1 MAAAWLI
8 RVADDGSSASTTPT
22 YPQLDIPQLT
32 VAIDM
37 SNTLGATSAQKVA
50 VPRTI
55 DHVPGWPS
63 A

>member
-22 YPQLDIPQLT
+22 YPQLHIPQLT

-37 SNTLGATSAQKVA
+37 SNTLRSRERSSMFQGGLQ
-50 VPRTI
+50 REQL
-55 DHVPGWPS
+55 G
-63 A
+63 